1 MSLLKLKSFLTG
13 LLLAI
18 ILATTSP
25 ISAEGMR
32 LWAPYQPE
40 NFGGSRRN
48 NDGLYATLAGIYW
61 KLDGFGNDYSY
72 RSATKVE
79 VGNVR
84 GHHGWM
90 VGWQGIL
97 RGSYSEYTNWDVG
110 DMPIPFLKLKNEVP
124 TIHTYQ
130 TYKMVGDEWV
140 PDNTARSFPEVPFYD
155 DSSNMPSESG
165 YYYDRSEDSI
175 FSKTTFMD
183 IDLLYNYRIHP
194 LSWGTIDLFAGAQFA
209 QFDSKYTFSTI
220 EKYDYYYYIISGE
233 EPSRGDAEI
242 TDMGEYIGELPWY
255 YEVLEENDNAEV
267 PHIWKVHP
275 NAVEGNDD
283 DTASS
288 STYNI
293 LFKERRNSWRVTN
306 RIVGPKFGV
315 KLQRRNQRWTFG
327 AECYVTTGINTQ
339 SRSLNYFDFSGNAP
353 QLVNHRL
360 NKTVFSTIT
369 DFRVT
374 ARWQWTDAVG
384 IFVGFNTVRS
394 TGIGRSIDF
403 ASSINGTSDEA
414 IRNGTAKSKH
424 NVMMYGLSIGFDVRR

>member
-25 ISAEGMR
+25 VSAEGCR

-40 NFGGSRRN
+40 SFGGSRRN

-61 KLDGFGNDYSY
+61 KIDGFGSDYSY

-97 RGSYSEYTNWDVG
+97 QGSYSEYNNRDIGDV
-110 DMPIPFLKLKNEVP
+110 PIPFLKLKNTLP
-124 TIHTYQ
+124 DIQTYQ
-130 TYKMVGDEWV
+130 TYKMVESTWV
-140 PDNTARSFPEVPFYD
+140 PDNTAKSFPEVPFYD
-155 DSSNMPSESG
+155 DRTNMPGESG
-165 YYYDRSEDSI
+165 YYFDRSEDTI
-175 FSKTTFMD
+175 FSRTTFMD

-194 LSWGTIDLFAGAQFA
+194 LSWGTIDLFVGSQFT
-209 QFDSKYTFSTI
+209 QFDSKYTYATF
-220 EKYDYYYYIISGE
+220 EKYDYYYYTISSE
-233 EPSRGDAEI
+233 EPDRVDATI
-242 TDMGEYIGELPWY
+242 TDMGDYRGDDDY
-255 YEVLEENDNAEV
+255 YLLLSHV
-267 PHIWKVHP
+267 WKVHP
-275 NAVEGNDD
+275 DTINGDD
-283 DTASS
+283 DDSNN
-288 STYNI
+288 YNI
-293 LFKERRNSWRVTN
+293 KFEERHNSWRVIN
-306 RIVGPKFGV
+306 RIVGPKLGV
-315 KLQRRNQRWTFG
+315 RLQRRNQRWTFG
-327 AECYVTTGINTQ
+327 AECYITTGINTQ
-339 SRSLNYFDFSGNAP
+339 SRFLNYFDFSGNAP

-384 IFVGFNTVRS
+384 IFVGFNTIRS

-403 ASSINGTSDEA
+403 TSSINSTSEA